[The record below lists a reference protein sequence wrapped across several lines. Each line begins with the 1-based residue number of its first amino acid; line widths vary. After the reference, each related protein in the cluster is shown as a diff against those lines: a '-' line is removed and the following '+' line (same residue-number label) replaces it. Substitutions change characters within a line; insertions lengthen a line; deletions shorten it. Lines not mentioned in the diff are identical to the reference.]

1 MGAKLMA
8 TTEFIIPKSEIDSRL
23 DRALRRKFPHL
34 KQVQI
39 EKSLRS
45 GLMRLDG
52 VKVKANYRCSEG
64 QVITMP
70 DWLAKSTVEDKSVD
84 EPYIS
89 DQKSA
94 ADLSYIKSL
103 IIAETKHWMA
113 LNKPAGLAVQGG
125 TSTGR
130 HIDGLL
136 QSAFRDGVRPK
147 LVHRLDKDTSGIL
160 IVAKHDEAA
169 RQLSSAFQSQKLQ
182 KSYLALVLGQ
192 LPSLGD
198 VKVPL
203 SKSGPMG
210 KEKMSPD
217 FENGQYA
224 HTKFKTLS
232 RSGGNMSLMALQP
245 MTGRTH
251 QLRVHMLASK
261 APILGDGKYAGAD
274 AHPGADFQRQLHLHA
289 QFLRLPDGQL
299 LEAPLPKHMKD
310 ALSYLDMMTDVPTS
324 LPDFEEDIT

>member
-1 MGAKLMA
+1 MVQRLKP
-8 TTEFIIPKSEIDSRL
+8 IIDAP
-23 DRALRRKFPHL
+23 
-34 KQVQI
+34 
-39 EKSLRS
+39 
-45 GLMRLDG
+45 
-52 VKVKANYRCSEG
+52 EG

-84 EPYIS
+84 ERYIS

-94 ADLSYIKSL
+94 ADLSYIKGL

-160 IVAKHDEAA
+160 IVAKHDEAQGNYHLLFSHKNCKNPTL
-169 RQLSSAFQSQKLQ
+169 RWYWVNCRHWVMSKL
-182 KSYLALVLGQ
+182 
-192 LPSLGD
+192 
-198 VKVPL
+198 L

-251 QLRVHMLASK
+251 QLRVHMLRPK
-261 APILGDGKYAGAD
+261 
-274 AHPGADFQRQLHLHA
+274 
-289 QFLRLPDGQL
+289 QFW
-299 LEAPLPKHMKD
+299 
-310 ALSYLDMMTDVPTS
+310 
-324 LPDFEEDIT
+324 